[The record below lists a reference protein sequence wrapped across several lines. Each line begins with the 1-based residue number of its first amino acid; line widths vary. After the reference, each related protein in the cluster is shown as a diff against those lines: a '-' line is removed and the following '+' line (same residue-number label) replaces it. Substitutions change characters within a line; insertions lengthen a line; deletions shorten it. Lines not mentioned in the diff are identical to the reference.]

1 MLHPQPQLPLLPYP
15 PEYPNPYD
23 RDIDIVPNP
32 HQSDAEKQICKLSKK
47 ASTLRA
53 LINNIEEKNKSVIV
67 KSSTYSY
74 NLGEYK
80 TPDTEEPEIMNE
92 DENIGSILEILKA
105 ELELIKAKI
114 KELSDE
120 LGYASN
126 MKDYK
131 ENPDNYKGS
140 VADISTVIR
149 VALTSSSM
157 TPDLYEIMKLFSI
170 ERIKPRINKIIG
182 E

>member
-1 MLHPQPQLPLLPYP
+1 MPIGDLVYNSDLVNPCGCINGTDTNGAGATEKIYVVMPPPPTKFPLYPYP
-15 PEYPNPYD
+15 DYPVPYD

-32 HQSDAEKQICKLSKK
+32 HQSEAEKQISKLAKK

-53 LINNIEEKNKSVIV
+53 LINSIEEKNKSVVV
-67 KSSTYSY
+67 KSATYSY

-120 LGYASN
+120 ITT
-126 MKDYK
+126 D
-131 ENPDNYKGS
+131 
-140 VADISTVIR
+140 
-149 VALTSSSM
+149 
-157 TPDLYEIMKLFSI
+157 
-170 ERIKPRINKIIG
+170 
-182 E
+182 

>member
-1 MLHPQPQLPLLPYP
+1 MPIANLVYPSDIANPCGCVNSNDTGSNSTEKIYVVMPPPPTKFPLYPYP
-15 PEYPNPYD
+15 SDYPNPCD
-23 RDIDIVPNP
+23 AEIIASVQ
-32 HQSDAEKQICKLSKK
+32 QSEVEKQIGKLAKK

-80 TPDTEEPEIMNE
+80 TPDTEEPTIMNE

-120 LGYASN
+120 ITT
-126 MKDYK
+126 D
-131 ENPDNYKGS
+131 
-140 VADISTVIR
+140 
-149 VALTSSSM
+149 
-157 TPDLYEIMKLFSI
+157 
-170 ERIKPRINKIIG
+170 
-182 E
+182 

>member
-1 MLHPQPQLPLLPYP
+1 MPISDLVYNSDLVNPCGCVNGADTSGAGATEKIYVVMPPPPTKFPLYPYP

-32 HQSDAEKQICKLSKK
+32 HQSEAEKQISKLAKK

-120 LGYASN
+120 ITT
-126 MKDYK
+126 D
-131 ENPDNYKGS
+131 
-140 VADISTVIR
+140 
-149 VALTSSSM
+149 
-157 TPDLYEIMKLFSI
+157 
-170 ERIKPRINKIIG
+170 
-182 E
+182 

>member
-1 MLHPQPQLPLLPYP
+1 MAISELVYPSDLVNHCGCINGTDAGTEATEKIYVVMPPPPTKFPLYPYP
-15 PEYPNPYD
+15 SDYPVPYD

-32 HQSDAEKQICKLSKK
+32 HQSDVEKQICKLSKK

-53 LINNIEEKNKSVIV
+53 LINSIEEKNKSVVV
-67 KSSTYSY
+67 KSATYSY

-92 DENIGSILEILKA
+92 DENIGSILDILKA

-120 LGYASN
+120 ITT
-126 MKDYK
+126 D
-131 ENPDNYKGS
+131 
-140 VADISTVIR
+140 
-149 VALTSSSM
+149 
-157 TPDLYEIMKLFSI
+157 
-170 ERIKPRINKIIG
+170 
-182 E
+182 